1 MNKVAICLSGAMSKL
16 KYGRLTDVNQLYCD
30 NPYVNFKISFNS
42 IKKHIINANPNYEF
56 DFFIHSWNEDLADQ
70 LNELYKPKAYLYEN
84 NNLYSDMLLR
94 KITNPSNFS
103 NISKAFSMKKS
114 IELMEDYKLNHNI
127 KYDLIINYR
136 ADLFL
141 SKDMLLDNYDRN
153 LIYVNAY
160 KDCMGDFHFI
170 MNEENVNIFK
180 YLFDSVDHGNEPL
193 VHLWI
198 KNYINNYMNKS
209 IFEDDIHAGK
219 DQEVLRK
226 LYTSEE
232 NNSFSLKDLSNYE

>member
-1 MNKVAICLSGAMSKL
+1 
-16 KYGRLTDVNQLYCD
+16 
-30 NPYVNFKISFNS
+30 
-42 IKKHIINANPNYEF
+42 
-56 DFFIHSWNEDLADQ
+56 
-70 LNELYKPKAYLYEN
+70 
-84 NNLYSDMLLR
+84 MLLR